1 MNEVN
6 YFSSLRDKEPKLVA
20 WETVATEIRGDR
32 LAEVCRQYRALLPH
46 YDKAVVL

>member
-20 WETVATEIRGDR
+20 WETVATEIRSARMAGVR
-32 LAEVCRQYRALLPH
+32 H
-46 YDKAVVL
+46 

>member
-20 WETVATEIRGDR
+20 WETVENHRV
-32 LAEVCRQYRALLPH
+32 E
-46 YDKAVVL
+46 